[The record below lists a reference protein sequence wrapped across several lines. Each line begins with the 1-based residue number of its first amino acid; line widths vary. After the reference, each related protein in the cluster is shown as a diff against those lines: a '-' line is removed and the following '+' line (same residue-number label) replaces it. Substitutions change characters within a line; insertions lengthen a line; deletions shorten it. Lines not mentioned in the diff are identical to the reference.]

1 MTDTMNKR
9 TRITLILAVLVAGL
23 AWLGYDFIL
32 KRSENFDCGN
42 GDLRRT
48 IDLRDF
54 TTRYWAYSVEFEAS
68 LAHRGKLATKLTPQ
82 VLQQLSDA
90 MQQGREFRQFV
101 VAGYNACA
109 VTKTQY
115 ADFGV
120 KFQTLDGLARQID
133 TLAAQEPGDK
143 AQLSELVRQYI
154 TLSQA
159 LGGATP

>member
-1 MTDTMNKR
+1 MTDKMNKS
-9 TRITLILAVLVAGL
+9 TLIIAALVAGL
-23 AWLGYDFIL
+23 AWLGYDFIQ
-32 KRSENFDCGN
+32 KRSEHFDCGN

-54 TTRYWAYSVEFEAS
+54 TTRYWAYSVELEAS
-68 LAHRGKLATKLTPQ
+68 LAERGKLATKLAPQ
-82 VLQQLSDA
+82 QLQQLSDA

-133 TLAAQEPGDK
+133 ALAGQESSDK
-143 AQLSELVRQYI
+143 AQLAELVRQYI

-159 LGGATP
+159 LAGATP